1 MSKSTTVTQP
11 AFIKNFKNMLVWQKS
26 MELTNE
32 MYKITATLPSS
43 EIYHLRSQM
52 LRATTSIGAN
62 LAEGHGQMHI
72 LKEINFYNNS
82 LGSASEVLH
91 WLAVALQN
99 KYITKEQHD
108 TLEAKVTEIIRMTIG
123 YIRKL
128 QEDTTVEN

>member
-1 MSKSTTVTQP
+1 
-11 AFIKNFKNMLVWQKS
+11 
-26 MELTNE
+26 MELTEE
-32 MYKITATLPSS
+32 MYKIAESFPSS
-43 EIYHLRSQM
+43 EIYHLRSQI

-99 KYITKEQHD
+99 KYITQEQHD
-108 TLEAKVTEIIRMTIG
+108 TLEAKVTEIIKMTIG
-123 YIRKL
+123 YIRRL
-128 QEDTTVEN
+128 QEDIATQK